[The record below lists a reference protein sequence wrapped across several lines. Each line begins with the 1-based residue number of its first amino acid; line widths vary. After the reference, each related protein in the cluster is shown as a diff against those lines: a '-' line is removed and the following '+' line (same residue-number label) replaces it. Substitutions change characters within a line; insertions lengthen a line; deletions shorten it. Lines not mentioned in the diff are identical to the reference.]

1 MDFTRSI
8 GYLSMILQCEVAEI
22 LLVNSG
28 IHVMEYYLE
37 LDIEARVLHLAD
49 PNFSESSDL
58 FRPQNN

>member
-1 MDFTRSI
+1 
-8 GYLSMILQCEVAEI
+8 MILQCEVAEI